1 MDFSKIKKSV
11 NNLGSIITILL
22 FLIVIITFL
31 LNSILNNII
40 ISRYFSKVEN
50 ENVISSANQSKKVFQ
65 LKINELER
73 IVQDYAFWDENYYK
87 VQEDNVDETWYK
99 ENFTEWLPE
108 KYGIDL
114 IVILNKNKRIIAE
127 HGLKNGN
134 DILNDNNLLKSLDK
148 KIGVSGFI
156 KYAGDIYIISES
168 PILKNTS
175 AGSSHGVVL
184 LGKKVSSL
192 FVEQLNKDL
201 GNDIFITYDNKIV
214 SNKAISKDINKNITI
229 IDKNKNNSV
238 YKLDNSKIIGS
249 SPITDISGNNIGA
262 INVIESRDLFLLIQK
277 LVQRNGFA
285 VMILS
290 TMIILIL
297 GFKVKGIIVKP
308 IKSLE
313 SQIKSMENNNL
324 LIHANVNG
332 PNEIINLAE
341 SFNHMVD
348 TIYEHKKEN
357 QELKLYANMDYLT
370 SMFNHKYYFESIK
383 NKIAEGHKQIA
394 VMFCDIDKFKSANDT
409 YGHDV
414 GDYLLKETAKIIK
427 SEVKDSGMVFRYGG
441 EEFVV
446 MMCDY
451 TSEEAFIE
459 AEKIRESIAKSQE
472 LQKYADYFPITI
484 SIGIA
489 SYPGNALDAEGL
501 INKSDTAMYYSKQS
515 GRNQCNIYSKSMNVF
530 LKDGNEDVNKE
541 LLMDSVLAIA
551 EAVDVK
557 DQYTGEHSKMVSKY
571 SMLLAEKLGLCE
583 SEKRKLRIGALLHDC
598 GKIGV
603 PDNII
608 NKPEKL
614 SDEEFSIIKSHT
626 ILGYN
631 IIKHMTND
639 EEIISCVRSHHE
651 RWDGKGYP
659 DGLSGE
665 SINLFARIVGIADV
679 YHAMTSDRSY
689 RKALTKE
696 IARDEFIKG
705 KGTQFDP
712 TLVDAFIDII

>member
-1 MDFSKIKKSV
+1 M
-11 NNLGSIITILL
+11 
-22 FLIVIITFL
+22 
-31 LNSILNNII
+31 
-40 ISRYFSKVEN
+40 
-50 ENVISSANQSKKVFQ
+50 
-65 LKINELER
+65 
-73 IVQDYAFWDENYYK
+73 QDYAFWNENYDK

-99 ENFTEWLPE
+99 ENFTEWLPD

-114 IVILNKNKRIIAE
+114 IVILNKNKKIIAE
-127 HGLKNGN
+127 YGLKNSN
-134 DILNDNNLLKSLDK
+134 EILNDNNLLQPLNENKNNK
-148 KIGVSGFI
+148 KTGVSGFI
-156 KYAGDIYIISES
+156 KYDGDIFMISES

-175 AGSSHGVVL
+175 EGSSQGVVI
-184 LGKKVSSL
+184 LGKKVSAL
-192 FVEQLNKDL
+192 FVEQLKEEFDS
-201 GNDIFITYDNKIV
+201 DIFITYANKFV
-214 SNKAISKDINKNITI
+214 SNEKISNDVNKNIAI
-229 IDKNKNNSV
+229 INKNKNNPV
-238 YKLDNSKIIGS
+238 YELDNSKIIGS

-290 TMIILIL
+290 AIIILIL
-297 GFKVKGIIVKP
+297 GFRVKGIIVKP

-332 PNEIINLAE
+332 PNEIKNLAE

-348 TIYEHKKEN
+348 NIYEHKKEN
-357 QELKLYANMDYLT
+357 QELKLFVNTDYLT
-370 SMFNHKYYFESIK
+370 SMYNHKYYFESIK
-383 NKIAEGHKQIA
+383 NKIAEGHKQIT
-394 VMFCDIDKFKSANDT
+394 VMFCDIDKFKLANDT
-409 YGHDV
+409 YGHDI

-427 SEVKDSGMVFRYGG
+427 NEVKDRGMVFRYGG

-451 TSEEAFIE
+451 TSEDAFIE
-459 AEKIRESIAKSQE
+459 AEKIRESVAKSQE

-489 SYPGNALDAEGL
+489 SFPNHALDAEGL

-515 GRNQCNIYSKSMNVF
+515 GRNQCNIYSKNMNVF

-551 EAVDVK
+551 EAVDAK
-557 DQYTGEHSKMVSKY
+557 DRYTGEHSKMVSKY
-571 SMLLAEKLGLCE
+571 SMLLAEKLGLTE
-583 SEKRKLRIGALLHDC
+583 SEKSKLRIGALLHDC

-614 SDEEFSIIKSHT
+614 SDEEFTIIKGHAL
-626 ILGYN
+626 LGYN

-639 EEIISCVRSHHE
+639 EEIINCVRSHHE

-659 DGLSGE
+659 DGLSGN
-665 SINLFARIVGIADV
+665 STNLFARIVGIADV
-679 YHAMTSDRSY
+679 YHAMTSDRPY

-696 IARDEFIKG
+696 KARDEFIKG

-712 TLVDAFIDII
+712 KLVEICVEIIKDAM